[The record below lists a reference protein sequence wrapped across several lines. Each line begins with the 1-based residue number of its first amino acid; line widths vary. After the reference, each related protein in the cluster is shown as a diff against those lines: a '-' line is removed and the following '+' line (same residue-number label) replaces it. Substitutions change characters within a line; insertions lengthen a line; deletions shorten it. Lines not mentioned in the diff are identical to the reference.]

1 MELIS
6 KISKGTKMDQ
16 IYIPK
21 NRPGFHTGE
30 YVKIIPVNER
40 PKDNYYVYNIKEVPP
55 IKIEIAKQ
63 IFQIIES
70 MINYDNIIITGS
82 FLDENF
88 KFNDIDIIII
98 TENKKEI
105 EKSIK
110 EKLKIEVHTI
120 LFNQS
125 LLIEALKIDPKWR
138 LMLSRCIS
146 KKRIAP
152 LPQRKLKYRYLDVQ
166 LIESKTLMINFNYL
180 TGKEKYKLTR
190 NMMAISMF
198 IKNKNISNKSIE
210 KEIEKELD
218 TNIEDLKN
226 NLVTND
232 FFKRYKTFYSKLE
245 KEIIENASKQEKDA

>member
-1 MELIS
+1 M
-6 KISKGTKMDQ
+6 
-16 IYIPK
+16 
-21 NRPGFHTGE
+21 
-30 YVKIIPVNER
+30 
-40 PKDNYYVYNIKEVPP
+40 
-55 IKIEIAKQ
+55 
-63 IFQIIES
+63 
-70 MINYDNIIITGS
+70 
-82 FLDENF
+82 
-88 KFNDIDIIII
+88 
-98 TENKKEI
+98 
-105 EKSIK
+105 
-110 EKLKIEVHTI
+110 
-120 LFNQS
+120 
-125 LLIEALKIDPKWR
+125 
-138 LMLSRCIS
+138 
-146 KKRIAP
+146 
-152 LPQRKLKYRYLDVQ
+152 PQRKLKYRYLDVQ